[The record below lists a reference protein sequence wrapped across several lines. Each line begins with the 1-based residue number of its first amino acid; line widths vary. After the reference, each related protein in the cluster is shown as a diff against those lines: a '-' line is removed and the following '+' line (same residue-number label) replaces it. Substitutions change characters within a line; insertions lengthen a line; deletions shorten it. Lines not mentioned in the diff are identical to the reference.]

1 MSKTTII
8 IATITNKE
16 EQTRGEFTTV
26 KITLENGL
34 QKDVVECH
42 PSKAEKVNVGDF
54 VEAICS
60 SKYGEYKDGV
70 WHKMQVATI
79 QEIKLKERAND
90 VNNGDHAQTG
100 NISSDDIPF

>member
-34 QKDVVECH
+34 QKDIVECH

-60 SKYGEYKDGV
+60 SKYGEYKDNV
-70 WHKMQVATI
+70 WHKMQVGTI
-79 QEIKLKERAND
+79 QEVKLTAIKEVAN
-90 VNNGDHAQTG
+90 DHAQTG